1 MPSCFVL
8 TAQSHNHSMCT
19 FRGGHRRHH
28 REHRSFRPK
37 IALPWSV
44 KFLKD
49 NTISGS
55 LEKRTSQVIDRK
67 YIDAKVIEAH
77 IVPGKLLLT
86 RWLLYFFFY
95 KEFNL
100 IDPIS
105 WIWLASLCVLNHPM
119 AIYPF
124 IYFSL
129 IPTPE
134 WQTVAWQKVITNY
147 IKNEKCDDSD
157 SRT

>member
-1 MPSCFVL
+1 MPSCFV
-8 TAQSHNHSMCT
+8 HNLIQPMCT

-49 NTISGS
+49 NSISGS
-55 LEKRTSQVIDRK
+55 SEKRSSQVIDRK

-86 RWLLYFFFY
+86 RWLLYFY
-95 KEFNL
+95 
-100 IDPIS
+100 I
-105 WIWLASLCVLNHPM
+105 H
-119 AIYPF
+119 
-124 IYFSL
+124 
-129 IPTPE
+129 
-134 WQTVAWQKVITNY
+134 
-147 IKNEKCDDSD
+147 IKN
-157 SRT
+157 